1 LFSVGAQKWQI
12 VASLIVLS
20 ILLVSCENQKSNQK
34 FEGLEIDIPSAMP
47 DLELTDT
54 NGRAFNL
61 RADTAGMVRLVYFG
75 FTECPDICPIHLAQ
89 LSDVLELPQSPE
101 NVVVLFITVDPER
114 DTPQVLRSYLDQF
127 DSEFVGLSGSKIDL
141 EAAQLAF
148 GALVAAPQYPIEG
161 KLTYGHDG
169 RVFAFG
175 PDDMGYTQY
184 PHPTRQT
191 SWAHDLP
198 LLAQYRKTKS

>member
-1 LFSVGAQKWQI
+1 
-12 VASLIVLS
+12 
-20 ILLVSCENQKSNQK
+20 
-34 FEGLEIDIPSAMP
+34 
-47 DLELTDT
+47 
-54 NGRAFNL
+54 
-61 RADTAGMVRLVYFG
+61 MVRLVYFG

-161 KLTYGHDG
+161 KLHIRARWQSFCVWPRRYGIYPIS
-169 RVFAFG
+169 A
-175 PDDMGYTQY
+175 PD
-184 PHPTRQT
+184 
-191 SWAHDLP
+191 S
-198 LLAQYRKTKS
+198 SN